1 MSLALSMVL
10 LGISTSSESV
20 IAASVKNIVKQ
31 GKNTSPKTMKTSKSK
46 GEKKMPE
53 KAVDGSIIIHT
64 NNFAAAYGSNIYYTL
79 SRVNLD
85 DTKYNVTNTSHT

>member
-46 GEKKMPE
+46 GEKKMP
-53 KAVDGSIIIHT
+53 
-64 NNFAAAYGSNIYYTL
+64 
-79 SRVNLD
+79 
-85 DTKYNVTNTSHT
+85 